1 MPIDLFD
8 CADVSIASLFT
19 RKARETCMK
28 PFFQSLSRA
37 ILFLAAM
44 AILVYEFIVG
54 PKHGQKPDSTIV
66 IAAIGL
72 AAASISLKWD
82 WRP

>member
-1 MPIDLFD
+1 
-8 CADVSIASLFT
+8 
-19 RKARETCMK
+19 MK
-28 PFFQSLSRA
+28 LSPQSLGRA
-37 ILFLAAM
+37 ILFVTAL

-54 PKHGQKPDSTIV
+54 PHNGERPDSTIV

-82 WRP
+82 WR

>member
-1 MPIDLFD
+1 
-8 CADVSIASLFT
+8 
-19 RKARETCMK
+19 MK
-28 PFFQSLSRA
+28 LSFQSLGRA
-37 ILFLAAM
+37 ILFVTAL

-54 PKHGQKPDSTIV
+54 PQNGERPDPTIV

-82 WRP
+82 WR